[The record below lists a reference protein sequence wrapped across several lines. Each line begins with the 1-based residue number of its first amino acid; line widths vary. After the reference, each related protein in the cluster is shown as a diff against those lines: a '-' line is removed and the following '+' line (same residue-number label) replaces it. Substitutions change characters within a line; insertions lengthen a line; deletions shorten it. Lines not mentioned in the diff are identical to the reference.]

1 MNPAEIEN
9 QPALP
14 GDVEDNIPAS
24 MHVIMA
30 IKSLAHA
37 AKDNPSV
44 VPHII
49 GIAKGLDVMNLLP
62 PLLPSTTPDNDGM
75 FISPKHYAI
84 LCSFASD
91 VLQTPIL
98 TGPANSVQDSCF
110 LPSAEDNT
118 FRLFKKPR
126 TDKGSASN
134 DNTYEPFGSLRDRV
148 YGDEHDFQLL
158 ETDGEIHASNLHV
171 DYPRQTMPDLK
182 RPSFP
187 ATSFVNHDPLTASE
201 NSVPITSLKNL
212 DCYIDQSSS
221 SYTTSIFQKKRTIP
235 KGESMTKILFV
246 LTDKRLTSIESE
258 TNHHLDFIALMNL
271 CSTIVDEETC
281 PFQDQSLLI
290 FDRAANQSIS
300 DAAKIQS
307 KNTED
312 IKYPASY
319 SIAALVVM
327 ERSPSHWQLYLGRK
341 FGSRDHMS
349 IPTGLLPH
357 IVRSINLARS
367 AQNLQHVIF
376 TFISSAVLTCALPE
390 FEFYYALIEMSDI
403 SDLLMETAI
412 ETTRTLARKNG
423 PGERRKNKR
432 GRTTQFSQGLQNA
445 AAHSQYLARWSMVA
459 NAKPIPSIKTN
470 NGPTEEDKENL
481 LLLHHLSI
489 ELCKKKLGISP
500 FQIPD
505 TCSKAYKEARSE
517 LRIDMNRAL
526 DPSGKIERT
535 HQFNQAETAEHITN
549 KGNECLK
556 NHHDKKNCPFLDT
569 TLSLTTLHH
578 IDNLLGDQITEK
590 EIHKYFDVSRGMV
603 AANLLGYTRSNAHHH
618 SNQIATNRNALA
630 SENTD
635 DLTRLCIRLLSETDI
650 PVDYQGYL
658 WENEES
664 FDERASNL
672 AKMFEDENPKWIN
685 TIRDI
690 CGEDRKILRSIACF
704 EKLGFYSIFVH
715 VLLSLHAHGYIKSK
729 WDVRCLCYYFGLI
742 QNGTSVLVAVW
753 DDLIKNKRTYIPFLP
768 SFRKEKGEK
777 SLLILLNSCER
788 RIRLSLAMKKK
799 SETSCQSVPSL
810 SAKDHTD
817 CKNKIGSN
825 PFQRF
830 GHGINSSLP
839 IIDAIDEDFIPLFE
853 FIESVHLN
861 KATKLQVKADLVLQ
875 RAQQI
880 SGVGAIRA
888 MQFLHTCCLS
898 QLLPVAAMLD
908 HVLIADKSAP
918 ALMLRLF
925 YGNDCNCSSKF
936 HELFQSLKTTFG
948 FTKLTKF
955 FLENMLC
962 EMKRIAVHGKF
973 NTEYLLS
980 EKYYE
985 RVRSCKLTKNAD
997 LYFEDY
1003 STGKFQHIFRV
1014 NDRQLEMRVSTIT
1027 NDPGHSPI
1035 TKVNINYTHDGLF
1048 IVDIVGKEL
1057 SECFGV
1063 EDIAEEESSD
1073 YYSV

>member
-1 MNPAEIEN
+1 MNPAEIKN
-9 QPALP
+9 QPAVS
-14 GDVEDNIPAS
+14 GDAEDNIPAS

-37 AKDNPSV
+37 AKDNPCV
-44 VPHII
+44 VPYII

-62 PLLPSTTPDNDGM
+62 PLPASTTPDNDGM
-75 FISPKHYAI
+75 FISPKYYVI

-91 VLQTPIL
+91 VSKAPVL
-98 TGPANSVQDSCF
+98 TGPANFVEDSCF

-118 FRLFKKPR
+118 FRLSKKPR
-126 TDKGSASN
+126 TDRRSASN
-134 DNTYEPFGSLRDRV
+134 DNTYEPFGSSRDRV
-148 YGDEHDFQLL
+148 NGDEHDFQLL
-158 ETDGEIHASNLHV
+158 ETDYEIHASNLDV

-182 RPSFP
+182 RPSSP
-187 ATSFVNHDPLTASE
+187 ATSFVNHDPVTASE
-201 NSVPITSLKNL
+201 NSVLITSLENL
-212 DCYIDQSSS
+212 EYYIDQSSS
-221 SYTTSIFQKKRTIP
+221 SYTTSIFQKKRTLP
-235 KGESMTKILFV
+235 KGESIRKISFV
-246 LTDKRLTSIESE
+246 LIDKKLTSID
-258 TNHHLDFIALMNL
+258 HLDFIALMHL
-271 CSTIVDEETC
+271 CSTTVDEKTC
-281 PFQDQSLLI
+281 PFQDQSLLM
-290 FDRAANQSIS
+290 FDHAADQSTS
-300 DAAKIQS
+300 DPAN
-307 KNTED
+307 NTED
-312 IKYPASY
+312 IKYPAPH
-319 SIAALVVM
+319 SIAALLVM
-327 ERSPSHWQLYLGRK
+327 ERSSSHWQLYVGRK

-357 IVRSINLARS
+357 IVRSIDFARS
-367 AQNLQHVIF
+367 AENLQQTIF
-376 TFISSAVLTCALPE
+376 TFISSSVPTCALPE

-403 SDLLMETAI
+403 SDLLMKTAT

-459 NAKPIPSIKTN
+459 NAKPIPSIKTK

-505 TCSKAYKEARSE
+505 TCSKAYREARSE

-535 HQFNQAETAEHITN
+535 HHFNQAETGEHITN

-556 NHHDKKNCPFLDT
+556 NHRDKKNCPFLDT

-590 EIHKYFDVSRGMV
+590 EINKYFDVSRGMV

-618 SNQIATNRNALA
+618 SNQIATNRDALA
-630 SENTD
+630 SEDTD

-664 FDERASNL
+664 FDERATNL

-690 CGEDRKILRSIACF
+690 CGDDRKILRSIACF

-742 QNGTSVLVAVW
+742 QNGTSVMVAVW

-810 SAKDHTD
+810 SAKDHAD
-817 CKNKIGSN
+817 CRNKIGSN

-830 GHGINSSLP
+830 CHGINSSLP
-839 IIDAIDEDFIPLFE
+839 IIDAIDEGFIPLFE
-853 FIESVHLN
+853 FVESVDLN
-861 KATKLQVKADLVLQ
+861 RATKHQEKADLVLHRVQ
-875 RAQQI
+875 NI
-880 SGVGAIRA
+880 SGVGPTRA

-898 QLLPVAAMLD
+898 RLLPLASMLD
-908 HVLIADKSAP
+908 HVQIADKSAP
-918 ALMLRLF
+918 AMMLRLF
-925 YGNDCNCSSKF
+925 YGNDCNCTSKF
-936 HELFQSLKTTFG
+936 DELFQSLKTTFG

-973 NTEYLLS
+973 NKEYLLS
-980 EKYYE
+980 EGYYE
-985 RVRSCKLTKNAD
+985 CVRSCTLTKNAD

-1014 NDRQLEMRVSTIT
+1014 NDSQLEMRVSSIT

-1035 TKVNINYTHDGLF
+1035 TKVNIMYTHDDLF
-1048 IVDIVGKEL
+1048 VVDVVGKEL
-1057 SECFGV
+1057 VDYFGV
-1063 EDIAEEESSD
+1063 KDIGEEELSD
-1073 YYSV
+1073 